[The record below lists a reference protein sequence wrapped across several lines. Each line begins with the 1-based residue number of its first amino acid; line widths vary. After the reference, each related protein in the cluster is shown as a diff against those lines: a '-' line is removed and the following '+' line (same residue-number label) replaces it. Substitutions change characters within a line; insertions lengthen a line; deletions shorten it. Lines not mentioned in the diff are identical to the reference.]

1 MRFEQDVAFNEF
13 ECYLD
18 FVPLDFLYDIIQR
31 SQIYG
36 GNKTSHMDGVQD
48 GIASSLMGELKNF

>member
-13 ECYLD
+13 ECCLD
-18 FVPLDFLYDIIQR
+18 FVPLDFLCDVIPW

-36 GNKTSHMDGVQD
+36 GNKTLYMDYVQN
-48 GIASSLMGELKNF
+48 GITSSLMGEL

>member
-13 ECYLD
+13 ECYPD
-18 FVPLDFLYDIIQR
+18 FVHLDFLCDVIPW

-36 GNKTSHMDGVQD
+36 GNKTLHMDYFQD
-48 GIASSLMGELKNF
+48 GIASSLMGEL

>member
-13 ECYLD
+13 ECCPD
-18 FVPLDFLYDIIQR
+18 FVPLEFLCDVIPR

-36 GNKTSHMDGVQD
+36 GNNTLHMDYVQD
-48 GIASSLMGELKNF
+48 GIASRLMGEL